1 MDPPYLYL
9 RGGQSPPACPT
20 SRWVHAC
27 AEGIALVHPCRSPS
41 PGRSWESL
49 PKATRK
55 EEGDG
60 PRCVPPGV
68 QHCVL
73 ARCSH
78 QTSRGTHQGQSMLRS
93 RLEQRM
99 GTSRY
104 LPLTQFV
111 PNLQWLPATT
121 AALPPWHYRR
131 WYGPGT
137 AVDIIARCSHRAARR
152 HAENPYVPLT
162 QFVPNLQWLPA
173 TTAALPPWHYRRWY
187 GPGTAVDSI
196 GFSACLRAAS
206 LCPAPVLG
214 VTAEGNEEGLGRWPT
229 LCTPGC
235 AALRPGPLL
244 PSNIQRYPSGSI
256 NAEAA
261 PRAEDGNISLCTV
274 DTVDIADTVVTAVDS
289 IGFCACPRAAS
300 LCPGPVSE

>member
-27 AEGIALVHPCRSPS
+27 AEGIALVHLCRSPS

-111 PNLQWLPATT
+111 PNQRSVSSLWVQTCT
-121 AALPPWHYRR
+121 SGNYRR

-173 TTAALPPWHYRRWY
+173 VALPPLVRPR
-187 GPGTAVDSI
+187 DS
-196 GFSACLRAAS
+196 SRQHRVLCMPPCCKSLPRA
-206 LCPAPVLG
+206 
-214 VTAEGNEEGLGRWPT
+214 GLGSHCRRQRGRTRAMAHAVYPRVCSTASRPVAPT
-229 LCTPGC
+229 KHPEVPIRVNQC
-235 AALRPGPLL
+235 
-244 PSNIQRYPSGSI
+244 
-256 NAEAA
+256 
-261 PRAEDGNISLCTV
+261 
-274 DTVDIADTVVTAVDS
+274 
-289 IGFCACPRAAS
+289 
-300 LCPGPVSE
+300 